1 MLAEP
6 KGKRSRNEASGFSD
20 PASPVY
26 QVCSSLWNSRREG
39 TMHDKQLPPPCHM
52 PRSAFMLTDSM
63 PESLFYSI
71 ESCFIFFVGPAL
83 M

>member
-26 QVCSSLWNSRREG
+26 QVRSSLRATADVDG
-39 TMHDKQLPPPCHM
+39 TIHHKQLLTLVIPLDQLSC
-52 PRSAFMLTDSM
+52 RLDGGKSAPLQA
-63 PESLFYSI
+63 I
-71 ESCFIFFVGPAL
+71 
-83 M
+83 